1 MHLGQIQ
8 SLHAPLFVCSV
19 MRNRWCARR
28 QSSPPFTIRPLLF
41 SLQRKEEDTPTYS
54 FLPSFRLFSLFF
66 PSFRSVDPSL
76 SLSLSLPPLPC
87 MRRCALLS
95 PSPVFSFLFP
105 CLSAVTLSLAS
116 LARGESTP
124 GESACVSPFPAS
136 SPQANT
142 KWVHTTRACTFPP
155 HIQHFRGGLSP
166 ALTVL

>member
-28 QSSPPFTIRPLLF
+28 QSSPFTIRPLLF
-41 SLQRKEEDTPTYS
+41 SLQRKEEDIPTYS

-76 SLSLSLPPLPC
+76 SSSSPLHEKVCIALS
-87 MRRCALLS
+87 
-95 PSPVFSFLFP
+95 SPVFSFLFP

-124 GESACVSPFPAS
+124 GESACVSPFPP
-136 SPQANT
+136 SPSQANT
-142 KWVHTTRACTFPP
+142 EWVHTTWACTFPP
-155 HIQHFRGGLSP
+155 HTQHFRGGLSP